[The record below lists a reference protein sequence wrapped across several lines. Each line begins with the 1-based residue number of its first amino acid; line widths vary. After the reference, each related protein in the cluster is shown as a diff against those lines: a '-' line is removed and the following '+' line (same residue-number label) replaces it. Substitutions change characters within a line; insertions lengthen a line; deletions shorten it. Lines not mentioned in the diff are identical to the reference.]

1 MRYMSMRH
9 TPEMHAREEHAYCC
23 AQQIGMYMDR
33 LWKHCLLF
41 HRTQMERVTKY
52 MIDIRQMQAPLA
64 NRNATYSQHL

>member
-1 MRYMSMRH
+1 MYAH
-9 TPEMHAREEHAYCC
+9 DVHAYDMHAREVHAYCC

-52 MIDIRQMQAPLA
+52 MIDIRQMQAPLG
-64 NRNATYSQHL
+64 NRNATYSQYL